1 MRLFSRGRGPSQSN
15 HSFACKQAKRD
26 ISASRKVG
34 FLFPASPTL
43 LGWAARNK
51 LKHLLFVC
59 KNLLLAGRRKRCGVN
74 TAVSCRPLR
83 VCGKSG
89 LADIKNFS
97 TPFFHRLWITF
108 PTILGKTGS
117 FPQAIIFICVS
128 AVYFQN
134 SDQISRFSASFAM
147 QTKFN

>member
-1 MRLFSRGRGPSQSN
+1 MAHLPQKGSPPPRPPSPLSATAKTRDLGRTWALNINRRQCCSIYLLKKLDSNDFKPKQIAAKFSAN
-15 HSFACKQAKRD
+15 I
-26 ISASRKVG
+26 ISATVY
-34 FLFPASPTL
+34 
-43 LGWAARNK
+43 
-51 LKHLLFVC
+51 LFV
-59 KNLLLAGRRKRCGVN
+59 
-74 TAVSCRPLR
+74 
-83 VCGKSG
+83 GKSG